1 MKEKIKIRGAE
12 MKDITIILNLI
23 NELAEYEKLL
33 DEVTAT
39 EDKLMNSIFGK
50 DKFVE
55 VWLAEINNEP
65 AGQVFFFRNYST
77 FLAKPGFYIEDIY
90 VRPQF
95 RGRGIGKKLLKKVID
110 LAAEKNYGRV
120 EWSVLDWN
128 KSAIKFYEKLGA
140 VAMKGWSVFRLT
152 SNEIE
157 SLAEDY

>member
-1 MKEKIKIRGAE
+1 MIEKIKIRKAE
-12 MKDITIILNLI
+12 LKDVAIILNLI
-23 NELAEYEKLL
+23 KELAEYEKLL

-39 EDKLMNSIFGK
+39 EDKLMNTIFGK

-65 AGQVFFFRNYST
+65 IGQVFFFRNYST

-95 RGRGIGKKLLKKVID
+95 RGRGIGKKLLNKVIE

-120 EWSVLDWN
+120 EWSVLNWN
-128 KSAIKFYEKLGA
+128 EPAIEFYKNIGA
-140 VAMKGWSVFRLT
+140 VSMDDWMLFRLK
-152 SNEIE
+152 EE
-157 SLAEDY
+157 KFAG